1 MEGNVITMG
10 QMGGEGMPTS
20 FDKQIDLV
28 NYNSAIDLRLVDDPL
43 PPLLAFGGEFDMID
57 RVV

>member
-43 PPLLAFGGEFDMID
+43 PPGELDMID